1 MPMLTC
7 PSTCRLCYPPRP
19 GSVGD
24 LLDGSTR
31 PRPVI
36 YFPASAQPGARVKL
50 TSRGSLAG
58 PKTTVEFTVEAATEQ
73 RGRIVTLRAF
83 GRDYRAVDYT
93 FELVKAAPP
102 KPEPL
107 PTVSGLYARKAD
119 LDKNPAN
126 LKDVRLF
133 ALYGGKWS
141 SWLPGSP
148 SVMKHYDLDS
158 FKARSVG
165 DQVLVPVTAP
175 APEPPKV
182 APRFERR
189 QARFG
194 TSTVYGIHDSALGKF
209 APFGYA
215 AEASGDLSRIADE
228 FNMDPSRATRYI
240 WDTLRTGYSLI

>member
-1 MPMLTC
+1 MLMLTC

-31 PRPVI
+31 PRPAI

-119 LDKNPAN
+119 LAKNTAN

-141 SWLPGSP
+141 SWLPGS
-148 SVMKHYDLDS
+148 SSLMKHYDLDN
-158 FKARSVG
+158 FKARNVG
-165 DQVLVPVTAP
+165 DQALVPVTAP
-175 APEPPKV
+175 APELPKV
-182 APRFERR
+182 APRFEQR
-189 QARFG
+189 QALSG
-194 TSTVYGIHDSALGKF
+194 TRTVYGIHDSALGKF
-209 APFGYA
+209 APFGYS
-215 AEASGDLSRIADE
+215 AETAGDLSRLAGE
-228 FNMDPSRATRYI
+228 FNADPTRATPYA
-240 WDTLRTGYSLI
+240 WEALRAGYSLI